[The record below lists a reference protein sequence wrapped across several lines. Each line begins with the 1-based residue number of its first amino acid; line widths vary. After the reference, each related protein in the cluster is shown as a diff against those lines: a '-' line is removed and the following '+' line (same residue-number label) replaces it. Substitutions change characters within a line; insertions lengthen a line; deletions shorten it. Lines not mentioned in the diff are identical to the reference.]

1 LTTTAATPPRCR
13 SSAATMPPKAKDD
26 QSQLTLAF
34 ITPTK
39 LVRQGDGSYVV
50 TQGKPVARLTIK
62 QFATEVG
69 LERDT
74 IYGYLGTEAIPAE
87 FVDYSG
93 KRKILISAAAVE
105 HWKEHWKNLRLYGV
119 SPAPVAK

>member
-1 LTTTAATPPRCR
+1 
-13 SSAATMPPKAKDD
+13 MPPKPQKDD
-26 QSQLTLAF
+26 PNQFTLAF
-34 ITPTK
+34 VTPTK
-39 LVRQGDGSYVV
+39 LVKQGDGTYVV

-87 FVDYSG
+87 FVDYAG
-93 KRKILISAAAVE
+93 QRKILISAAAVD
-105 HWKEHWKNLRLYGV
+105 HWREYWKNLRLYGV